1 MFEMLKELKKLVQP
15 KLQET
20 ITDQTKESV
29 NELKKIDGILTEI
42 GKTSDL
48 TAKQLEALGSAS
60 FEAASRY
67 GAKAADYLTKVQEM
81 YKAGYKNAKE
91 MAELS
96 LLAENTGGF
105 DPGLAKDYITASD
118 AAYQYSGNVE
128 KLTALLG
135 SQKQVAEQNSLS
147 MAELLNA
154 TKESAGQLAEIGIQ
168 ENEMTALFGT
178 GLASTGESGETVGRA
193 INSII
198 MSLQKLKGETGFEGE
213 ILDENA
219 LLKTEAR
226 CNSLGIEL
234 TGMQDGIVKLRDPI
248 QILKEL
254 STVYNSLPDDSAQK
268 AGILSDIGGDG
279 GSGVLDGILSNWDLY
294 EKMLSDYGNASGLAM
309 EDAMKSTDS
318 WQDALN
324 QLSNTWTN
332 TVGNIADSG
341 VFTAVIHAANS
352 FLEVINKI
360 TSTIGSL
367 PSLGLGAGLFA
378 GLKNVGKTQKLFDL
392 PICP

>member
-1 MFEMLKELKKLVQP
+1 MFEMLKELKNLIQP

-20 ITDQTKESV
+20 IKDQTNESV
-29 NELKKIDGILTEI
+29 DELKKIDGILTEI
-42 GKTSDL
+42 GKTSGL

-60 FEAASRY
+60 FETASKY
-67 GAKAADYLTKVQEM
+67 GAKAADYLTKIQEM
-81 YKAGYKNAKE
+81 YKSGYKNAKE

-96 LLAENTGGF
+96 LLMENIGGF
-105 DPGLAKDYITASD
+105 DSDLAKDYITSSD

-128 KLTALLG
+128 KLTALLD
-135 SQKQVAEQNSLS
+135 SQKQVMDQNALS

-168 ENEMTALFGT
+168 EDEMTALFGT

-193 INSII
+193 IGGII
-198 MSLQKLKGETGFEGE
+198 MSLQKLKGKTGFEGE
-213 ILDENA
+213 IIDENS
-219 LLKTEAR
+219 LLKAETR

-234 TGMQDGIVKLRDPI
+234 TGVEDGVTKLRNPI

-254 STVYNSLPDDSAQK
+254 AAAYNSLPDDSAQK

-279 GSGVLDGILSNWDLY
+279 GSGVLDGILSNWGLY
-294 EKMLSDYGNASGLAM
+294 EKMLSDYGNADGLTM
-309 EDAMKSTDS
+309 EGAMKSTDN
-318 WQDALN
+318 WQDSLN
-324 QLSNTWTN
+324 RLSNTWTA
-332 TVGNIADSG
+332 TVGNIADSN
-341 VFTAVIHAANS
+341 VFTPVINIANS
-352 FLEVINKI
+352 FLEIINKI